1 MLKSEIIKHL
11 LDSIVEDG
19 DDEVVVI
26 TDNLKIYKIESIGVE
41 FKHGTAINIGKE
53 PYAEC
58 KI

>member
-1 MLKSEIIKHL
+1 MLKSEIIKKL

-19 DDEVVVI
+19 DDDVVVI
-26 TDNLKIYKIESIGVE
+26 TDDLKIYKIESIGVE
-41 FKHGTAINIGKE
+41 FRHGTSINVEKE